1 MEVPIMMRSRLFVIC
16 LAAVF
21 AGSLFAQQ
29 PAPPPAGDQPPVPAR
44 TVESDS
50 ANRLRAAGVEPTLEG
65 IQKYLQALM
74 GAEAQKGVAKL
85 IADLGHD
92 DFTIREKASRELAE
106 IVPLP
111 TAALQVAA
119 KADDA
124 ERAWRA
130 ERLLKMARPQNAKTI
145 SAALDVIAAHKLA
158 IGLPLLV
165 RLYQHVDAADT
176 KSEVL
181 AAAIAIVTEA
191 DRATV
196 ETMAKEKDKTTQD
209 IGRVLLARLDNKDL
223 PHDLARN
230 FDAVKVIPGNTAS
243 GGANLVAGWE
253 FRTKADLTITH
264 LGIFDRK
271 PAGLNTAHEVAIWDL
286 DDPNKP
292 VVIETVPSGEKAL
305 LAGEFRIVPT
315 PRIRLR
321 ADRQYAIVAHYPD
334 TTDSTVSRVNPTGLT
349 IEYAQHLEVLGRR
362 YIFPQPAMAF
372 PARAQAGMDHATI
385 GPTFRYET
393 LEVGK

>member
-1 MEVPIMMRSRLFVIC
+1 MSPQNLLTAC
-16 LAAVF
+16 LAILLT
-21 AGSLFAQQ
+21 AGSLLAQV
-29 PAPPPAGDQPPVPAR
+29 PV
-44 TVESDS
+44 TSSESES

-65 IQKYLQALM
+65 IQKFLQTLV
-74 GAEAQKGVAKL
+74 GAEAQQGVVKL
-85 IADLGHD
+85 ITDLGHD
-92 DFTIREKASRELAE
+92 DFTIRERASRDLAE

-111 TAALQVAA
+111 TAALLAA
-119 KADDA
+119 SKGDDA

-130 ERLLKMARPQNAKTI
+130 ERLLKMARPQNAKTV
-145 SAALDVIAAHKLA
+145 SAALDVIAAQKLA

-165 RLYQHVDAADT
+165 RLYQHLDTPDT

-181 AAAIAIVTEA
+181 AAALAIVKET
-191 DRATV
+191 DRAAV
-196 ETMAKEKDKTTQD
+196 ETMAKQKDKTTQD

-223 PHDLARN
+223 PLDLARN
-230 FDAVKVIPGNTAS
+230 FDAVTLTPGNTAS
-243 GGANLVAGWE
+243 GGSNLVAGWE
-253 FRTKADLTITH
+253 FRTKADVTVTH

-286 DDPNKP
+286 DDPKKP
-292 VVIETVPSGEKAL
+292 LLLETVPSGEKAL

-315 PRIRLR
+315 PKIRLR
-321 ADRQYAIVAHYPD
+321 ADRLYAIVAHYPD
-334 TTDSTVSRVNPTGLT
+334 TSDSTVSRVNPTGLT

-362 YIFPQPAMAF
+362 YVFPQPGMAF
-372 PARAQAGMDHATI
+372 PSRAQAGADHATI